1 MGRCRR
7 NADTFT
13 RRELYQLS
21 EVCGVEHYGFE
32 IYKYEKKD
40 SDSDIGE
47 SEKWQLILII

>member
-40 SDSDIGE
+40 SDIGE
-47 SEKWQLILII
+47 SEKW